1 MTAHKVRRR
10 GGCICRICGEKLSE
24 WVIAM
29 SFDDST
35 NLCEPC
41 HALLCRSDVLEE
53 DLRALAVRAEKHP
66 LTADDLKRI
75 DEEAIR

>member
-1 MTAHKVRRR
+1 MTGRKVRRR

-24 WVIAM
+24 FVTVVY
-29 SFDDST
+29 FDDST
-35 NLCEPC
+35 NLCGPC
-41 HALLCRSDVLEE
+41 HALLCRIGVLEE
-53 DLRALAVRAEKHP
+53 DLRALAVRAEEHP